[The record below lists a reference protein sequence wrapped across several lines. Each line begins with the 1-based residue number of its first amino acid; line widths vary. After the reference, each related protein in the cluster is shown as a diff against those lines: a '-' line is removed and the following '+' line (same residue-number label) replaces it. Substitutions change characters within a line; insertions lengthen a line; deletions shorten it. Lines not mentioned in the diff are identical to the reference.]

1 MSLPE
6 IPEQFSNVI
15 HDFLN
20 DLNTTFPEY
29 AFMWEKWMHSEN
41 IPELFQY
48 MIKCYPER
56 FFDILYQND
65 EIFQGDSLET
75 PVYFL
80 PNVDFRLLYHCEGV
94 SQHTRDAL
102 WKYLQLILMTI
113 VGSINNK
120 TDFGETANI
129 FEGVDEKE
137 LQSKLFETVNGIQ
150 DFFSKSGDG
159 ELDEKLKANMETAFE
174 DMKGVF
180 ENMDENVETHNI
192 GEEGPD
198 AGNMPNPND
207 LHEHLKGLFDGKI
220 GNLAKELAD
229 ELAKDMFSDEAE
241 NMENMSAKTTQDVLK
256 KMLKNPKKI
265 MEMMKKIGG
274 KLTDKMKSGEIT
286 EQDIMNEA
294 GEMIAKMKGLG
305 GGKGGT
311 AEFAN
316 LFKNLTKNMGGDF
329 AKAQFNTG
337 AFQAFERKHA
347 AKERMKQK
355 LDQKKMAAGCHVEE
369 KTDNKYVFRVD
380 GDEVQEKSTLS
391 RSSAGSG
398 NQTVSQPK
406 HTDEE
411 LIALFEGETTET
423 KPASSKKK
431 SSSGKKK
438 SGVKK

>member
-1 MSLPE
+1 MSSE

-29 AFMWEKWMHSEN
+29 AFMWKKWTNGEN
-41 IPELFQY
+41 TAELFQY
-48 MIKCYPER
+48 MLKCYPER
-56 FFDILYQND
+56 FFDILYQNEEVLTNKD
-65 EIFQGDSLET
+65 VDS

-80 PNVDFRLLYHCEGV
+80 PNVDFRLLYNCEGV
-94 SQHTRDAL
+94 SQHTRDSI

-120 TDFGETANI
+120 SDFGETANM
-129 FEGVDEKE
+129 FEGIDEKE

-150 DFFSKSGDG
+150 DFFSKSGMGLDG
-159 ELDEKLKANMETAFE
+159 EGGAEFDEEGLKSKMEHAFE
-174 DMKGVF
+174 EMKGVF
-180 ENMDENVETHNI
+180 EGQGENTETHDI
-192 GEEGPD
+192 GGGDGKVPD
-198 AGNMPNPND
+198 ASH

-229 ELAKDMFSDEAE
+229 ELAKDMFGDEADNLE
-241 NMENMSAKTTQDVLK
+241 NMGAKSTQDVLK

-286 EQDIMNEA
+286 EQDIMSEA
-294 GEMIAKMKGLG
+294 GEIISKMKSMGA

-329 AKAQFNTG
+329 AGAKFNTG
-337 AFQAFERKHA
+337 AFQAFERKYA

-355 LDQKKMAAGCHVEE
+355 LDQKKMAAGCNIEE
-369 KTDNKYVFRVD
+369 KTSNKYVFRVD
-380 GDEVQEKSTLS
+380 EDEVQEKSAIGVGTP
-391 RSSAGSG
+391 A
-398 NQTVSQPK
+398 PAPA

-411 LIALFEGETTET
+411 LIAMFGEGGDSSVAKTGDG
-423 KPASSKKK
+423 KKKKSKKK
-431 SSSGKKK
+431 STTKK
-438 SGVKK
+438 